1 MYSISKYSDF
11 YGEGPLRD
19 KNGTCVPHEPNTEQK
34 RVQDALV
41 IISHVIS
48 LVVMVD
54 LHVKAIL
61 SKLGTKK
68 AKESTDL

>member
-1 MYSISKYSDF
+1 MWPIDF

-19 KNGTCVPHEPNTEQK
+19 KNGMCVPHKDNKEEMMI
-34 RVQDALV
+34 QDVLV
-41 IISHVIS
+41 ILSHVVS

-68 AKESTDL
+68 KPKESTDS

>member
-1 MYSISKYSDF
+1 MWPIDF

-19 KNGTCVPHEPNTEQK
+19 KNGMCVPHKANKEEMMI
-34 RVQDALV
+34 QDVLV
-41 IISHVIS
+41 ILSHAVS

-68 AKESTDL
+68 KPKESTDS